1 MCGVIGPPCNY
12 FNASHPNLS
21 LDCRLKNEEGV
32 VHLVSTWPFPVLNLN
47 EIEIPFGDYLVRE
60 TPRSECIADLIVKG
74 LFYRKVK
81 FCRLQMLVLPKDTR
95 EGGLCQF
102 YLRGIE

>member
-1 MCGVIGPPCNY
+1 M
-12 FNASHPNLS
+12 
-21 LDCRLKNEEGV
+21 
-32 VHLVSTWPFPVLNLN
+32 LNLN
-47 EIEIPFGDYLVRE
+47 EIEIPFGDYLARE

-95 EGGLCQF
+95 EGQVYQL
-102 YLRGIE
+102 YLQWGPEIKRQSVFDCNFG